1 MTSLEASNTSAGTI
15 GGKTFWD
22 EDVEEHFYTRGSE
35 SGATRTITCLWDDR
49 LQIVSAL
56 AGGTT
61 VNGVVQIT
69 AQPMTYPDAS
79 WLYVKGIHPTGVGVR
94 KTGVNGMVGYDFAK
108 IRIDYGVLDKDLGQT
123 VDMGALSLDI
133 SNEIISPPKD
143 EPTFKWK
150 GDNVDVT
157 VEATPALP
165 ISTATFERV
174 RNNVGVLPVP
184 LIISL
189 LDHVN
194 DAPLDGAPKG
204 KLIYKGDDHCGR
216 AGYGA
221 GAAVGRH
228 DARRPGYPG
237 PRLLDA

>member
-15 GGKTFWD
+15 GGKSFWD

-94 KTGVNGMVGYDFAK
+94 KPASTGWSA
-108 IRIDYGVLDKDLGQT
+108 T
-123 VDMGALSLDI
+123 T
-133 SNEIISPPKD
+133 SPKSASTTAFWTRTWGRRWTWARCRWTSATRSSARPK
-143 EPTFKWK
+143 TSRHL
-150 GDNVDVT
+150 N
-157 VEATPALP
+157 
-165 ISTATFERV
+165 
-174 RNNVGVLPVP
+174 
-184 LIISL
+184 
-189 LDHVN
+189 
-194 DAPLDGAPKG
+194 
-204 KLIYKGDDHCGR
+204 GR
-216 AGYGA
+216 ATTST
-221 GAAVGRH
+221 
-228 DARRPGYPG
+228 
-237 PRLLDA
+237 